1 MKRIFYELIKEAY
14 IGRVIIDNEEWN
26 YSFNTIIMEDNKEIF
41 RLENKDNNICLI
53 IKNEDNFF
61 KLLEEYINLELS
73 INRKTLNI
81 INEKDK
87 IKFLIV
93 NLFANGTTED
103 FINPENFI
111 RRNIEFLK
119 DNTFNYLDKGLE
131 VNVDNLLK
139 DTYLEIKREQNST
152 MMETPNKMTF
162 VLKNNED
169 KHELPSIYYGIVEE
183 NGIKKCYIY
192 GIQASK
198 KNENNKFNK
207 NINRLLY
214 KINNGVEDVQ
224 EYYDYKNNKSDY
236 YPEGNISDVT
246 MSFVLSLNMFV
257 TLLQSEN
264 IQEIKAVPYLPVRYN
279 SRELAAS
286 RSEREDL
293 FERNKRI
300 QNNLTNKFIRTF
312 RRLEEQNK
320 NIKVTMYP
328 YELDEFLTI
337 EIDNNKKEITNKLLE
352 ETSKDIENCKPKIF

>member
-1 MKRIFYELIKEAY
+1 MKELFYELIKETCN
-14 IGRVIIDNEEWN
+14 GKVIIDNEEWP
-26 YSFNTIIMEDNKEIF
+26 YSFNTIIEDKI

-53 IKNEDNFF
+53 IKNEEEFF

-73 INRKTLNI
+73 INRKILNI
-81 INEKDK
+81 TNEKDK

-93 NLFANGTTED
+93 CLFANGTTED

-111 RRNIEFLK
+111 GRNIYFLK
-119 DNTFNYLDKGLE
+119 DNTFNYLDRGVSVE
-131 VNVDNLLK
+131 IGNIVK
-139 DTYLEIKREQNST
+139 DSNIEIKREQNST
-152 MMETPNKMTF
+152 MMETPYKITYTIKNK
-162 VLKNNED
+162 EE

-214 KINNGVEDVQ
+214 KINEGVEDTQ
-224 EYYDYKNNKSDY
+224 EYYNYKNNKSDY

-246 MSFVLSLNMFV
+246 MSFILSLNMFV

-286 RSEREDL
+286 RSNREDL

-300 QNNLTNKFIRTF
+300 QTNLTNKFIRTF

-337 EIDNNKKEITNKLLE
+337 EIDNHKKEITNKLLE
-352 ETSKDIENCKPKIF
+352 DTSKEIENCKPKKI